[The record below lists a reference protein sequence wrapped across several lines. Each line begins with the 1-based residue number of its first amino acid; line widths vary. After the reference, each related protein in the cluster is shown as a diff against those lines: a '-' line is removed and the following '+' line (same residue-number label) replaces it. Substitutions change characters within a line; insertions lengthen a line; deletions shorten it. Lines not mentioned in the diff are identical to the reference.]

1 MHLNNQIKTFL
12 PPLAKVDFH
21 GILTSLS
28 VPEWR
33 NGRRDGFKI
42 HCPQGCVG
50 STPTSGI
57 NPRNNLR
64 GIFLLVNSSVF
75 KGQIVIVVVV

>member
-1 MHLNNQIKTFL
+1 M
-12 PPLAKVDFH
+12 
-21 GILTSLS
+21 
-28 VPEWR
+28 PEWR

-57 NPRNNLR
+57 QFPRNYLR
-64 GIFLLVNSSVF
+64 GIFLLVSRLFVF
-75 KGQIVIVVVV
+75 KTLQNLVYKTIKKETTDAAHGFVI